1 MKLNGNQQLL
11 ISSLVI
17 LLSGLRLSAQ
27 ENTPQRLDSLFRAV
41 VSDPAMHFNGTVLVA
56 ENGKIIYRN
65 AVGYADIDKKI
76 MNGGATRFS
85 LASLSK
91 VFTAVA
97 VMQLKENGKLKL
109 DDPLG
114 KFLPDFP
121 YPAITIRQLLSHTSG
136 LPDFMEIFPSNQAPG
151 SNRPLTNQDII
162 PALKKW
168 DKLVAPPGAR
178 WSYSSPG
185 MALLALL
192 VEKISGLSF
201 PQYVSVYICKPA
213 GLQHTYVNTPY
224 SPVPDPSRALL
235 YANPGAS
242 SAALTAADSVKTN
255 FTDPIQTMIGPGLVV
270 SSAEDLLRF
279 DQALYGGNLLRSAS
293 QEEMFTPVKLSDGS
307 LARLQRAPL
316 YGGLG
321 WGIDIDT
328 SFGKVVSHTG
338 GSPGIAT
345 ILLRNLRTRLTVI
358 VLENT
363 DNRGPLA
370 FGLNAMNILNRSRR
384 VEGPNHQTL

>member
-1 MKLNGNQQLL
+1 MILKSNKPLL
-11 ISSLVI
+11 VSGLIL
-17 LLSGLRLSAQ
+17 LLSGLQVSAQ
-27 ENTPQRLDSLFRAV
+27 KDLPQRLDSLFRAV
-41 VSDPAMHFNGTVLVA
+41 VSDPVLHFNGSVLVA
-56 ENGKIIYRN
+56 ENGKIIYKN
-65 AVGYADIDKKI
+65 SIGYADIDKKI
-76 MNGGATRFS
+76 MNGVSTRFS

-97 VMQLKENGKLKL
+97 VMQLEEKGRLKL
-109 DDPLG
+109 DDPLVR
-114 KFLPDFP
+114 FLPDFP

-136 LPDFMEIFPSNQAPG
+136 LPDFREIFQSYEEPG

-168 DKLVAPPGAR
+168 GKLVAPPGTR

-201 PQYVSVYICKPA
+201 PQYVSVYICQPA
-213 GLQHTYVNTPY
+213 GLQHTYVNPPY
-224 SPVPDPSRALL
+224 SPVPDSSRAVL
-235 YANPGAS
+235 YVNPGPS
-242 SAALTAADSVKTN
+242 SPTLTAADSLRTN
-255 FTDPIQTMIGPGLVV
+255 FTDPIQTIVGPGLVV
-270 SSAEDLLRF
+270 SSTEDLLRF
-279 DQALYGGNLLRSAS
+279 DQALYSEKLLRAVTL
-293 QEEMFTPVKLSDGS
+293 EEMFAPVKLSDGS
-307 LARLQRAPL
+307 FARLQRAPL

-328 SFGKVVSHTG
+328 SAGKVVSHTG

-345 ILLRNLRTRLTVI
+345 VLLRNLRTRQTVI

-363 DNRGPLA
+363 DNRAPFA
-370 FGLNAMNILNRSRR
+370 FGINAMNMLNHKPLMTPGR
-384 VEGPNHQTL
+384 